1 MGGLGWEFW
10 FWEENGVRRSELVL
24 HLDFKVLEAEFVMAW
39 IVEQVF
45 EKEVPL
51 LCSEWKR

>member
-1 MGGLGWEFW
+1 
-10 FWEENGVRRSELVL
+10 VRRTALVL
-24 HLDFKVLEAEFVMAW
+24 HLDFKVLEAEFVVAR

-51 LCSEWKR
+51 LCSKWKR

>member
-10 FWEENGVRRSELVL
+10 FWEENEVRCWELVL
-24 HLDFKVLEAEFVMAW
+24 HSDFEVLEAEFVMAW

-45 EKEVPL
+45 EKKVPL

>member
-1 MGGLGWEFW
+1 
-10 FWEENGVRRSELVL
+10 VRRSELVL